1 MFGLATTGE
10 RSRYLDEQICH
21 LGSVVAL
28 SGRLFVVL
36 RILGHARRGCDGL
49 TRRDALTVGGLS
61 LFGGLTLPNLLRASE
76 HTAQPSS
83 TPRLPSGP
91 AKSVILVNLFG
102 GPPHQDMFDLK
113 PNASENVRGEFSP
126 IDTSVPGLQIC
137 ELLPET
143 AKIMDRASLIR
154 TYSHKY
160 NSHNPYNVLTGFDGG
175 NDAQNYFAK
184 RTDHPGMGAVLQ
196 YLNIGATDVPR
207 YVTMPAFPGYTQSLR
222 RAGPYGGY
230 LGSQYDPLF
239 TVCDPKVA
247 RESKDDY
254 DPVVAFGEPVL
265 PSLEE
270 LPTINADRLDKR
282 KSLLRQL
289 DDGVSLLEAS
299 RATESMTA
307 FQKQVFTILTG
318 SKTRLAFD
326 LSQEPDSI
334 RDRYG
339 RHLWGSSALIAR
351 RLVEAGSTFITIHW
365 ESKGKNHWDLHA
377 NNFGMLRSHLPQL
390 DQFVPSLVLDLDER
404 GLLDSTLVVVM
415 GEMGRTPRVNAKA
428 GRDHWPQC
436 GFSLLFGGG
445 TKRGMVLGKTDKQAA
460 YPVDRP
466 VSAGDM
472 VATIYNQLGV
482 DSGLT
487 VSDLTG
493 RPIPISHGGEP
504 VHEVIA

>member
-1 MFGLATTGE
+1 M
-10 RSRYLDEQICH
+10 
-21 LGSVVAL
+21 
-28 SGRLFVVL
+28 L
-36 RILGHARRGCDGL
+36 RILGHGQSGCDHVN
-49 TRRDALTVGGLS
+49 RREALTVGGLS
-61 LFGGLTLPNLLRASE
+61 LFGGVTLPNLLAASE
-76 HTAQPSS
+76 HTAIPSA

-91 AKSVILVNLFG
+91 TKSVILVNLFG
-102 GPPHQDMFDLK
+102 GPPHQDMFDMK
-113 PNASENVRGEFSP
+113 PQAPENIRGELSP
-126 IDTSVPGLQIC
+126 IDTVVPGLQIC

-143 AKIMDRASLIR
+143 AKIMDRATLIR

-175 NDAQNYFAK
+175 NDQQNYFAK

-230 LGSQYDPLF
+230 LGAQYDPLF
-239 TVCDPKVA
+239 TVCDPKVE
-247 RESKDDY
+247 RESKGDY
-254 DPVVAFGEPVL
+254 DPVVAYGQPEL
-265 PSLEE
+265 PSLDE
-270 LPTINADRLDKR
+270 LPAITADRLDRR
-282 KSLLRQL
+282 KSLLQQIDEQVAQL
-289 DDGVSLLEAS
+289 DRS
-299 RATESMTA
+299 RASDSMSA
-307 FQKQVFTILTG
+307 FQQQVFKLLTG

-326 LSQEPDSI
+326 LSQEPDDV

-339 RHLWGSSALIAR
+339 RHLWGSSLLIAR
-351 RLVEAGSTFITIHW
+351 RLVEAGSTFTTIHW
-365 ESKGKNHWDLHA
+365 ESKGKQHWDLHA
-377 NNFGMLRSHLPQL
+377 NNFGMLKSHLPQL
-390 DQFVPSLVLDLDER
+390 DQMIPSLILDLEQR

-445 TKRGMVLGKTDKQAA
+445 TKRGFVLGKTDSQAA
-460 YPVDRP
+460 YPTDRP

-472 VATIYNQLGV
+472 VATIYHLLGV
-482 DSGLT
+482 NSAQT
-487 VSDLTG
+487 VPDLSD
-493 RPIPISHGGEP
+493 RPISISHGGEP